1 MGAGL
6 QVKKGDEENLA
17 EFHIKTLDI
26 EIADNNQQYI
36 DGFKNL
42 EVIHSSRIENCEK
55 TESTL
60 NDNSKSLSEPS
71 SSQG

>member
-26 EIADNNQQYI
+26 EIPDNNQQHI
-36 DGFKNL
+36 HGFKNNEL
-42 EVIHSSRIENCEK
+42 VHSSRIEICEK
-55 TESTL
+55 AESTL
-60 NDNSKSLSEPS
+60 NENSKSLSEPS

>member
-26 EIADNNQQYI
+26 EIPDNNQQLI
-36 DGFKNL
+36 GGFKNH
-42 EVIHSSRIENCEK
+42 EAIHSSRIESYEK
-55 TESTL
+55 AESTPKE
-60 NDNSKSLSEPS
+60 NSKNLSEPS
-71 SSQG
+71 SS